1 MHRLK
6 KYLIQQYPLEEN
18 IWKIIIPISL
28 FVGLFMLIFQP
39 FGLDGLQS
47 SNKYLIL
54 TGYGLVTFL
63 VLIVNLWLIP
73 SVLPALFREESWTV
87 LKEIFFL
94 LWILFTVGLANLLYS
109 SWTMGFPLSFTN
121 ILAFQTYTLAVGIL
135 PITTLT
141 LVKQHYLKRK
151 NEANAEI
158 LSHSINER
166 HTSLTSAQIVL
177 FSSDNVRE
185 NLELAADQILFIKA
199 EGNYITIAYLK
210 NGKIGRT
217 LFRNTMK
224 YASDLLAPFPFFY
237 QCHRSWIVN
246 LNCITGISGNSQG
259 LRLRLESFDEDI
271 PVARNNTAIFKKI
284 MTEKRA

>member
-39 FGLDGLQS
+39 FGLDGFQS